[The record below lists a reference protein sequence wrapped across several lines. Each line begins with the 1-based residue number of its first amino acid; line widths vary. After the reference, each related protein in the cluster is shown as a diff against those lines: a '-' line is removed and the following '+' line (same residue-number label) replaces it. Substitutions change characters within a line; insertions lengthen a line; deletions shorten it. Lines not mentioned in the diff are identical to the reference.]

1 MNELKTVSIN
11 KADIT
16 VKEYQGKR
24 VVTLKDI
31 DLCHGRPDGTAG
43 RNFRTNKQ
51 HLIEGTD
58 YFSVELTADEIRRQ
72 FGAGKNAGRTITL
85 ITESGY
91 LMLVKSFTDD
101 LAWEVQRQ
109 LVNTYF
115 NCKAK
120 QPEPDKPY
128 EYFKKLYNGEPVLT
142 LEDAEHL
149 TGLSSYLL
157 NNYLKK
163 NGVITWD
170 YHVLIKDELKKFK
183 SDNPKV
189 SKLTSKITL
198 ITKDGFTVICNAY
211 KLNIAQPECFVPVQ
225 KSKPLTESIKDIKDR
240 LAAMNVLL
248 DRLSELDSGNETAE
262 NLKRRYGASFYS
274 TLTYLSAETD
284 VTISKLD
291 KYFGI
296 KAR

>member
-31 DLCHGRPDGTAG
+31 DLCHGRPEGTAR
-43 RNFRTNKQ
+43 RNFNQNKQ

-58 YFSVELTADEIRRQ
+58 YFKITPNEFRTAFGNMDKRQ
-72 FGAGKNAGRTITL
+72 QNDVTL

-149 TGLSSYLL
+149 TGLSGYLL

-274 TLTYLSAETD
+274 TLTYISAETD

-291 KYFGI
+291 KYFRI

>member
-24 VVTLKDI
+24 VVTLKEI
-31 DLCHGRPDGTAG
+31 DLCHGRPDGTA
-43 RNFRTNKQ
+43 RKRFNNNKQ
-51 HLIEGTD
+51 HFIEGVD
-58 YFSVELTADEIRRQ
+58 YFVRKTDEAAKEYGVIAPN
-72 FGAGKNAGRTITL
+72 GL
-85 ITESGY
+85 VLVTESGY
-91 LMLVKSFTDD
+91 MMLVKSFTDD
-101 LAWEVQRQ
+101 LAWDVQRQ

-149 TGLSSYLL
+149 TGLSGYLL

-183 SDNPKV
+183 TDNPKV

>member
-31 DLCHGRPDGTAG
+31 DLCHGRPDGTA
-43 RNFRTNKQ
+43 RKRFNNNKQ
-51 HLIEGTD
+51 HFIEGVD
-58 YFSVELTADEIRRQ
+58 YFVRKTDEAAKEYGVIAPN
-72 FGAGKNAGRTITL
+72 GL
-85 ITESGY
+85 VLVTESGY
-91 LMLVKSFTDD
+91 MMLVKSFTDD

-149 TGLSSYLL
+149 TGLSGYLL

>member
-31 DLCHGRPDGTAG
+31 DLCHGRPDGTA
-43 RNFRTNKQ
+43 RKRFNNNKQ
-51 HLIEGTD
+51 HFIEGVD
-58 YFSVELTADEIRRQ
+58 YFVRKTDEAAKEYGVIAPN
-72 FGAGKNAGRTITL
+72 GL
-85 ITESGY
+85 VLVTESGY
-91 LMLVKSFTDD
+91 MMLVKSFTDD
-101 LAWEVQRQ
+101 LAWDVQRQ

-149 TGLSSYLL
+149 TGLSGYLL

-183 SDNPKV
+183 TDNPKV

>member
-31 DLCHGRPDGTAG
+31 DLCHGRPDGTA
-43 RNFRTNKQ
+43 RKRFNNNKQ
-51 HLIEGTD
+51 HFIEGVD
-58 YFSVELTADEIRRQ
+58 YFVRKTDEAAKEYGVIAPN
-72 FGAGKNAGRTITL
+72 GL
-85 ITESGY
+85 VLVTESGY
-91 LMLVKSFTDD
+91 MMLVKSFTDD
-101 LAWEVQRQ
+101 LAWDVQRQ

-149 TGLSSYLL
+149 TGLSGYLL

-170 YHVLIKDELKKFK
+170 YHVLTKDELKKFK

-211 KLNIAQPECFVPVQ
+211 KLNIAQPECFVSVQ

-274 TLTYLSAETD
+274 TLTYISAETD

-291 KYFGI
+291 KYFRI

>member
-24 VVTLKDI
+24 VVTLKEI
-31 DLCHGRPDGTAG
+31 DLCHGRPDGTA
-43 RNFRTNKQ
+43 RKRFNNNKQ
-51 HLIEGTD
+51 HFIEGVD
-58 YFSVELTADEIRRQ
+58 YFVRKTDEAAKEYGVIAPN
-72 FGAGKNAGRTITL
+72 GL
-85 ITESGY
+85 VLVTESGY
-91 LMLVKSFTDD
+91 MMLVKSFTDD
-101 LAWEVQRQ
+101 LAWDVQRQ

-149 TGLSSYLL
+149 TGLSGYLL

-274 TLTYLSAETD
+274 TLTYISAETD

-296 KAR
+296 KARL

>member
-24 VVTLKDI
+24 VVTLKEI
-31 DLCHGRPDGTAG
+31 DLCHGRPDGTA
-43 RNFRTNKQ
+43 RKRFNNNKQ
-51 HLIEGTD
+51 HFIEGVD
-58 YFSVELTADEIRRQ
+58 YFVRKTDEAAKEYGVIAPN
-72 FGAGKNAGRTITL
+72 GL
-85 ITESGY
+85 VLVTESGY
-91 LMLVKSFTDD
+91 MMLVKSFTDD
-101 LAWEVQRQ
+101 LAWDVQRQ

-142 LEDAEHL
+142 LEDVEHL
-149 TGLSSYLL
+149 TGLSGYLL

-274 TLTYLSAETD
+274 TLTYISAETD

-291 KYFGI
+291 KYFRI

>member
-31 DLCHGRPDGTAG
+31 DLCHGRPDGTA
-43 RNFRTNKQ
+43 RKRFNNNKQ
-51 HLIEGTD
+51 HFIEGVD
-58 YFSVELTADEIRRQ
+58 YFVRKTDEAAKEYGVIAPN
-72 FGAGKNAGRTITL
+72 GL
-85 ITESGY
+85 VLVTESGY
-91 LMLVKSFTDD
+91 MMLVKSFTDD

-149 TGLSSYLL
+149 TGLSGYLL

-274 TLTYLSAETD
+274 TLTYISAETD

-296 KAR
+296 KARL

>member
-31 DLCHGRPDGTAG
+31 DLCHGRPDGTA
-43 RNFRTNKQ
+43 RKRFNNNKQ
-51 HLIEGTD
+51 HFIEGVD
-58 YFSVELTADEIRRQ
+58 YFVRKTDEAAKEYGVIAPN
-72 FGAGKNAGRTITL
+72 GL
-85 ITESGY
+85 VLVTESGY
-91 LMLVKSFTDD
+91 MMLVKSFTDD
-101 LAWEVQRQ
+101 LAWDVQRQ

-149 TGLSSYLL
+149 TGLSGYLL

-274 TLTYLSAETD
+274 TLTYISAETD

>member
-24 VVTLKDI
+24 VVTLKEI
-31 DLCHGRPDGTAG
+31 DLCHGRPDGTA
-43 RNFRTNKQ
+43 RKRFNNNKQ
-51 HLIEGTD
+51 HFIEGVD
-58 YFSVELTADEIRRQ
+58 YFVRKTDEAAKEYGVIAPN
-72 FGAGKNAGRTITL
+72 GL
-85 ITESGY
+85 VLVTESGY
-91 LMLVKSFTDD
+91 MMLVKSFTDD
-101 LAWEVQRQ
+101 LAWDVQRQ

-149 TGLSSYLL
+149 TGLSGYLL

-274 TLTYLSAETD
+274 TLTYISAETD

-291 KYFGI
+291 KYFRI

>member
-31 DLCHGRPDGTAG
+31 DLCHGRPDGTA
-43 RNFRTNKQ
+43 RKRFNNNKQ
-51 HLIEGTD
+51 HFIEGVD
-58 YFSVELTADEIRRQ
+58 YFVRKTDEAAKEYGVIAPN
-72 FGAGKNAGRTITL
+72 GL
-85 ITESGY
+85 VLVTESGY
-91 LMLVKSFTDD
+91 MMLVKSFTDD
-101 LAWEVQRQ
+101 LAWDVQRQ

-149 TGLSSYLL
+149 TGLSGYLL

-274 TLTYLSAETD
+274 TLTYISAETD

-291 KYFGI
+291 KYFRI

>member
-31 DLCHGRPDGTAG
+31 DLCHGRPDGTA
-43 RNFRTNKQ
+43 RKRFNNNKQ
-51 HLIEGTD
+51 HFIEGVD
-58 YFSVELTADEIRRQ
+58 YFVRKTDEAAKEYGVIAPN
-72 FGAGKNAGRTITL
+72 GL
-85 ITESGY
+85 VLVTESGY
-91 LMLVKSFTDD
+91 MMLVKSFTDD
-101 LAWEVQRQ
+101 LAWDVQRQ

-149 TGLSSYLL
+149 TGLSGYLL

>member
-24 VVTLKDI
+24 VVTLKEI
-31 DLCHGRPDGTAG
+31 DLCHGRPDGTA
-43 RNFRTNKQ
+43 RKRFNNNKQ
-51 HLIEGTD
+51 HFIEGVD
-58 YFSVELTADEIRRQ
+58 YFVRKTDEAAKEYGVIAPN
-72 FGAGKNAGRTITL
+72 GL
-85 ITESGY
+85 VLVTESGY
-91 LMLVKSFTDD
+91 MMLVKSFTDD
-101 LAWEVQRQ
+101 LAWDVQRQ

-149 TGLSSYLL
+149 TGLSGYLL

-291 KYFGI
+291 KYFRI

>member
-31 DLCHGRPDGTAG
+31 DLCHGRPDGTA
-43 RNFRTNKQ
+43 RKRFNNNKQ
-51 HLIEGTD
+51 HFIEGVD
-58 YFSVELTADEIRRQ
+58 YFVRKTDEAAKEYGVIAPN
-72 FGAGKNAGRTITL
+72 GLVLVTK
-85 ITESGY
+85 SGY
-91 LMLVKSFTDD
+91 MMLVKSFTDD
-101 LAWEVQRQ
+101 LAWDVQRQ

-149 TGLSSYLL
+149 TGLSGYLL

>member
-24 VVTLKDI
+24 VVTLKEI
-31 DLCHGRPDGTAG
+31 DLCHGRPEGTAR
-43 RNFRTNKQ
+43 RNFNQNKQ
-51 HLIEGTD
+51 HLNEGTD
-58 YFSVELTADEIRRQ
+58 YFKITPNEFRTAFGNMDKRQ
-72 FGAGKNAGRTITL
+72 QNDVTL

-101 LAWEVQRQ
+101 LAWDVQRQ

-183 SDNPKV
+183 FDNPKV

-274 TLTYLSAETD
+274 TLTYISAETD

-291 KYFGI
+291 KYFRI

>member
-31 DLCHGRPDGTAG
+31 DLCHGRPEGTAR
-43 RNFRTNKQ
+43 RNFNQNKQ

-58 YFSVELTADEIRRQ
+58 YFKITPNEFRTAFGNMDKRQ
-72 FGAGKNAGRTITL
+72 QNDVTL

-101 LAWEVQRQ
+101 LAWDVQRQ

-149 TGLSSYLL
+149 TGLSGYLL

>member
-24 VVTLKDI
+24 VVTLKEI
-31 DLCHGRPDGTAG
+31 DLCHGRPEGTAR
-43 RNFRTNKQ
+43 RNFNQNKQ
-51 HLIEGTD
+51 HLNEGTD
-58 YFSVELTADEIRRQ
+58 YFKITPNEFRTAFGNMDKRQ
-72 FGAGKNAGRTITL
+72 QNDVTL

-101 LAWEVQRQ
+101 LAWDVQRQ

-183 SDNPKV
+183 TDNPKV

-274 TLTYLSAETD
+274 TLTYISAETD

-291 KYFGI
+291 KYFRI

>member
-24 VVTLKDI
+24 VVTLKEI
-31 DLCHGRPDGTAG
+31 DLCHGRPDGTA
-43 RNFRTNKQ
+43 RKRFNNNKQ
-51 HLIEGTD
+51 HFIEGVD
-58 YFSVELTADEIRRQ
+58 YFVRKTDEAAKEYGVIAPN
-72 FGAGKNAGRTITL
+72 GL
-85 ITESGY
+85 VLVTESGY

-149 TGLSSYLL
+149 TGLSGYLL

-183 SDNPKV
+183 TDNPKV

>member
-31 DLCHGRPDGTAG
+31 DLCHGRPDGTA
-43 RNFRTNKQ
+43 RKRFNNNKQ
-51 HLIEGTD
+51 HFIEGVD
-58 YFSVELTADEIRRQ
+58 YFVRKTDEAAKEYGVIAPN
-72 FGAGKNAGRTITL
+72 GL
-85 ITESGY
+85 VLVTESGY
-91 LMLVKSFTDD
+91 MMLVKSFTDD
-101 LAWEVQRQ
+101 LAWDVQRQ

-149 TGLSSYLL
+149 TGLSGYLL

-274 TLTYLSAETD
+274 TLTYISAETD

-296 KAR
+296 KARL

>member
-24 VVTLKDI
+24 VVTLKEI
-31 DLCHGRPDGTAG
+31 DLCHGRPDGTA
-43 RNFRTNKQ
+43 RKRFNNNKQ
-51 HLIEGTD
+51 HFIEGVD
-58 YFSVELTADEIRRQ
+58 YFVRKTDEAAKEYGVIAPN
-72 FGAGKNAGRTITL
+72 GL
-85 ITESGY
+85 VLVTESGY
-91 LMLVKSFTDD
+91 MMLVKSFTDD

-149 TGLSSYLL
+149 TGLSGYLL

>member
-24 VVTLKDI
+24 VVTLKEI
-31 DLCHGRPDGTAG
+31 DLCHGRPDGTA
-43 RNFRTNKQ
+43 RKRFNNNKQ
-51 HLIEGTD
+51 HFIEGVD
-58 YFSVELTADEIRRQ
+58 YFVRKTDEAAKEYGVIAPN
-72 FGAGKNAGRTITL
+72 GL
-85 ITESGY
+85 VLVTESGY
-91 LMLVKSFTDD
+91 MMLVKSFTDD

-149 TGLSSYLL
+149 AGLSGYLL

-163 NGVITWD
+163 
-170 YHVLIKDELKKFK
+170 
-183 SDNPKV
+183 
-189 SKLTSKITL
+189 
-198 ITKDGFTVICNAY
+198 TV
-211 KLNIAQPECFVPVQ
+211 
-225 KSKPLTESIKDIKDR
+225 
-240 LAAMNVLL
+240 
-248 DRLSELDSGNETAE
+248 
-262 NLKRRYGASFYS
+262 
-274 TLTYLSAETD
+274 
-284 VTISKLD
+284 
-291 KYFGI
+291 
-296 KAR
+296 

>member
-31 DLCHGRPDGTAG
+31 DLCHGRPDGTA
-43 RNFRTNKQ
+43 RKRFNNNKQ
-51 HLIEGTD
+51 HFIEGVD
-58 YFSVELTADEIRRQ
+58 YFVRKTDEAAKEYGVIAPN
-72 FGAGKNAGRTITL
+72 GL
-85 ITESGY
+85 VLVTESGY
-91 LMLVKSFTDD
+91 MMLVKSFTDD
-101 LAWEVQRQ
+101 LAWDVQRQ

-149 TGLSSYLL
+149 TGLSGYLL

-198 ITKDGFTVICNAY
+198 ITKDGFTMICNAY
-211 KLNIAQPECFVPVQ
+211 KLNSAQPECFVPVQ

>member
-24 VVTLKDI
+24 VVTLKEI
-31 DLCHGRPDGTAG
+31 DLCHGRPDGTA
-43 RNFRTNKQ
+43 RKRFNNNKQ
-51 HLIEGTD
+51 HFIEGVD
-58 YFSVELTADEIRRQ
+58 YFVRKTDEAAKEYGVIAPN
-72 FGAGKNAGRTITL
+72 GL
-85 ITESGY
+85 VLVTESGY
-91 LMLVKSFTDD
+91 MMLVKSFTDD
-101 LAWEVQRQ
+101 LAWDVQRQ

-149 TGLSSYLL
+149 TGLSGYLL

>member
-31 DLCHGRPDGTAG
+31 DLCHGRPDGTA
-43 RNFRTNKQ
+43 RKRFNNNKQ
-51 HLIEGTD
+51 HFIEGVD
-58 YFSVELTADEIRRQ
+58 YFVRKTDEAAKEYGVIAPN
-72 FGAGKNAGRTITL
+72 GL
-85 ITESGY
+85 VLVTESGY
-91 LMLVKSFTDD
+91 MMLVKSFTDD
-101 LAWEVQRQ
+101 LAWDVQRQ

-149 TGLSSYLL
+149 TGLSGYLL

-291 KYFGI
+291 KYFRI

>member
-31 DLCHGRPDGTAG
+31 DLCHGRPDGTA
-43 RNFRTNKQ
+43 RKRFNNNKQ
-51 HLIEGTD
+51 HFIEGVD
-58 YFSVELTADEIRRQ
+58 YFVRKTDEAAKEYGVIAPN
-72 FGAGKNAGRTITL
+72 GL
-85 ITESGY
+85 VLVTESGY
-91 LMLVKSFTDD
+91 MMLVKSFTDD

-149 TGLSSYLL
+149 TGLSGYLL

-274 TLTYLSAETD
+274 TLTYISAETD

-291 KYFGI
+291 KYFRI

>member
-31 DLCHGRPDGTAG
+31 DLCHGRPDGTAR
-43 RNFRTNKQ
+43 RNFNQNKQ

-58 YFSVELTADEIRRQ
+58 YFKITPNEFRTAFGNMDKRQ
-72 FGAGKNAGRTITL
+72 QNDVTL

-91 LMLVKSFTDD
+91 MMLVKSFTDD

-149 TGLSSYLL
+149 TGLSGYLL

>member
-31 DLCHGRPDGTAG
+31 DLCHGRPDGTA
-43 RNFRTNKQ
+43 RKRFNNNKQ
-51 HLIEGTD
+51 HFIEGVD
-58 YFSVELTADEIRRQ
+58 YFVRKTDEAAKEYGVIAPN
-72 FGAGKNAGRTITL
+72 GL
-85 ITESGY
+85 VLVTESGY
-91 LMLVKSFTDD
+91 MMLVKSFTDD
-101 LAWEVQRQ
+101 LAWDVQRQ